1 MGYFPFFVDLEGR
14 EGLVVGGGAVALRK
28 LQKLLPYGPR
38 LTVAAPEL
46 LAEIEAL
53 PGLTRLRR
61 SFAPAMLEGKGFV
74 IAATDDRALN
84 REICRQCREREI
96 PVNSATSR
104 EDSTFLFPALVR
116 RGRVCVGIST
126 AGTNPAA
133 AAYLRGFLEGWVPE
147 VRSVGQPR
155 PSRSGSALSLQYLL
169 GLLLLFS
176 LAANVAQGAEV
187 RGLRSRG
194 GMNEVQCRWTD
205 VGESRRP
212 CPASCHCR
220 VALQLGAPPGA
231 EAGASAGPNEL
242 FVERP
247 EACSPALGSWS
258 PLSHPHRCCTDS
270 RCIKDLKSR
279 PLPP

>member
-1 MGYFPFFVDLEGR
+1 MRWELRRRDVRPGVGGKVNVPGRAERALEGR
-14 EGLVVGGGAVALRK
+14 GL
-28 LQKLLPYGPR
+28 LLSSPWG
-38 LTVAAPEL
+38 
-46 LAEIEAL
+46 
-53 PGLTRLRR
+53 
-61 SFAPAMLEGKGFV
+61 
-74 IAATDDRALN
+74 
-84 REICRQCREREI
+84 
-96 PVNSATSR
+96 
-104 EDSTFLFPALVR
+104 
-116 RGRVCVGIST
+116 
-126 AGTNPAA
+126 
-133 AAYLRGFLEGWVPE
+133 RGFLEGWVPE

-155 PSRSGSALSLQYLL
+155 PSRSGSALSLQDLL

-212 CPASCHCR
+212 CSASCHCR